1 MSQGEVVGGVRGGP
15 QSQTERAERVGRV
28 KGLQAQGRAGMGRTG
43 PLTRP
48 SVQLQ
53 ILVIRSFLVLH
64 LLGILGVCEEGE
76 APLQLLKR
84 THPYLQGGSLRV
96 CPTSPTPST
105 HTHTQ
110 THTRLG
116 FRPGLQLLGHVH
128 VFPTPICGDRSEG
141 GTATPK
147 EGQVTQRMREQEDTQ
162 AEGEGATRGA
172 GDWRHPP
179 QDGMGVRMG

>member
-1 MSQGEVVGGVRGGP
+1 MSGRSRGRVPSRAP
-15 QSQTERAERVGRV
+15 QSHRQPPSSALPGEADS
-28 KGLQAQGRAGMGRTG
+28 RTG
-43 PLTRP
+43 TAARRP

-64 LLGILGVCEEGE
+64 LLGILGV
-76 APLQLLKR
+76 
-84 THPYLQGGSLRV
+84 
-96 CPTSPTPST
+96 
-105 HTHTQ
+105 
-110 THTRLG
+110 RLG